1 MGKKLL
7 QKAGAIGLPSPPV
20 RPVGVAVSAS
30 QGKSPGQGVAPRP
43 DLARAKTAPGTM
55 LGFMTAQSAAIQ
67 EADELRARLD
77 EFGGALPAR
86 RLDPASVVPS
96 AWANRHEQAYADVA
110 FAELKAEIS
119 SAGGNVQAIKV
130 RPIVAEVG
138 ARHQGVGR
146 SNPPAAPSATSAST
160 PAAARYEI
168 VFGHRRHRACLEL
181 GLPVLAVVESLSE
194 QDLFVQMERENRSR
208 KDLSAWEQGMMYARA
223 LEQGLYPSNRQLA
236 LAVGRDLG
244 DLGKALSLARL
255 PKAVVDAFASP
266 LDLQFRWAKPLSEA
280 QQKDPELLLARAEAL
295 RQANQGLAAR
305 QVLQALLDPAP
316 AAGVGP
322 SNPPA
327 EPLRIQHQ
335 GKTLASM
342 TTDAQG
348 RTVVTIDVALNP
360 AQRRSLQHLL
370 QDLLA

>member
-20 RPVGVAVSAS
+20 RPVEAAASAS
-30 QGKSPGQGVAPRP
+30 PGKTAGQLVAPRAE
-43 DLARAKTAPGTM
+43 LTRAKTAPGTM

-86 RLDPASVVPS
+86 RLDPATVVPS
-96 AWANRHEQAYADVA
+96 AWANRHEQAYADAA
-110 FAELKAEIS
+110 FAALKAEIS

-130 RPIVAEVG
+130 RPIVAEAG
-138 ARHQGVGR
+138 ARPMGVGR
-146 SNPPAAPSATSAST
+146 SNPTAAPSATSA
-160 PAAARYEI
+160 PAASRARYEI

-208 KDLSAWEQGMMYARA
+208 KDLSAWEQGMVYARA
-223 LEQGLYPSNRQLA
+223 LQQGLYPSNRQLA

-305 QVLQALLDPAP
+305 QVLQALLDPTP

-322 SNPPA
+322 SKPPT
-327 EPLRIQHQ
+327 EPLRIQLQ
-335 GKTLASM
+335 GKALASM
-342 TTDAQG
+342 TSDAQG
-348 RTVVTIDVALNP
+348 RTIITIDAVLDP
-360 AQRRSLQHLL
+360 AKRRKLL
-370 QDLLA
+370 QLLQELLA